1 MASDRKRILVGERV
15 ELVEA
20 ARELNEQ
27 YRVASDVLN
36 IATIESDLAKVDA
49 NRIMAQ
55 AKTIFDAKAKYE
67 RLMKRIREITDE
79 VDDEDAPMPII

>member
-1 MASDRKRILVGERV
+1 MIGERV

-27 YRVASDVLN
+27 FRVASDVLN
-36 IATIESDLAKVDA
+36 LATIESDLSKVDA

-55 AKTIFDAKAKYE
+55 AKSIYDAKGKYE
-67 RLMKRIREITDE
+67 RLLKRIREITDE